1 MTLCLP
7 NKLAGPNHRTN
18 EKWAVGRAGR
28 AGRGGSSG
36 ARAYLQAVGAAR
48 ATGGEE
54 SFEPGSLAALR
65 LDGVRAREGG
75 RQGGVFGSV
84 FGVELLADRAFISN
98 TGASATCRTARAPRR
113 RWTIRAPPPL
123 ATSSSPDRTRSARR
137 RRDRAN
143 DRDATAARGQGWRPE
158 VHLVWSHTALR
169 LAMKCDRL
177 GGGECL
183 AGARRTR
190 Q

>member
-1 MTLCLP
+1 MFTEQIGRAEPP
-7 NKLAGPNHRTN
+7 NQREMGCR
-18 EKWAVGRAGR
+18 RAGR

-75 RQGGVFGSV
+75 VRAGSSDLCS
-84 FGVELLADRAFISN
+84 GVELLADRAFISI

-169 LAMKCDRL
+169 
-177 GGGECL
+177 
-183 AGARRTR
+183 
-190 Q
+190 

>member
-1 MTLCLP
+1 MDVRDGWENEGRVGGGLEILSWLLRPEFLVIFVWAIKLMTLCLP

-84 FGVELLADRAFISN
+84 FGGGV
-98 TGASATCRTARAPRR
+98 
-113 RWTIRAPPPL
+113 
-123 ATSSSPDRTRSARR
+123 
-137 RRDRAN
+137 
-143 DRDATAARGQGWRPE
+143 ARGPG
-158 VHLVWSHTALR
+158 VHL
-169 LAMKCDRL
+169 DN
-177 GGGECL
+177 
-183 AGARRTR
+183 RRVGDV
-190 Q
+190 

>member
-1 MTLCLP
+1 MSSLLRPEFLFIFVWAIRLTSCLP
-7 NKLAGPNHRTN
+7 NKWAGPNHRTN

-84 FGVELLADRAFISN
+84 SGRSTRLPARRRRVEQRARRDDDGLS
-98 TGASATCRTARAPRR
+98 APRR
-113 RWTIRAPPPL
+113 R
-123 ATSSSPDRTRSARR
+123 SRR
-137 RRDRAN
+137 RH
-143 DRDATAARGQGWRPE
+143 RPIE
-158 VHLVWSHTALR
+158 HAPR
-169 LAMKCDRL
+169 
-177 GGGECL
+177 GGGVIARTIATRRPRVGR
-183 AGARRTR
+183 AGGPKCTVGFGHGPTR
-190 Q
+190 LSAEQ

>member
-1 MTLCLP
+1 MFTEQIGRAEPP
-7 NKLAGPNHRTN
+7 NQREMGCR
-18 EKWAVGRAGR
+18 RAGR

-84 FGVELLADRAFISN
+84 FGGGV
-98 TGASATCRTARAPRR
+98 
-113 RWTIRAPPPL
+113 
-123 ATSSSPDRTRSARR
+123 
-137 RRDRAN
+137 
-143 DRDATAARGQGWRPE
+143 ARGPG
-158 VHLVWSHTALR
+158 VHL
-169 LAMKCDRL
+169 DN
-177 GGGECL
+177 
-183 AGARRTR
+183 RRVGDV
-190 Q
+190 